1 MRGSHR
7 AMGEPPPHNAEP
19 HRQDAVAVFAAALP
33 APQHHPGL
41 PEIGARGGLRGEEEI
56 IGEEV
61 MGDGQREVD
70 GSQEVQVPMDA
81 DAADVAGGHGVFE
94 DLGGRKAWLSPQ
106 PPPHRGA

>member
-1 MRGSHR
+1 M
-7 AMGEPPPHNAEP
+7 
-19 HRQDAVAVFAAALP
+19 AVFAAALP

-81 DAADVAGGHGVFE
+81 DAADVAGGLGVFE
-94 DLGGRKAWLSPQ
+94 DLGGEKSVAVPAAPTPWGGLKVSRAVL
-106 PPPHRGA
+106 G